1 MAGITTFIWLKRR
14 NLLVFFFFLNRFLT
28 EEDGELAHFLVKTQK
43 FGSILFEVLDYN
55 LGVFTVWCGVV
66 LGHF

>member
-14 NLLVFFFFLNRFLT
+14 NLLVFFFNRFLT